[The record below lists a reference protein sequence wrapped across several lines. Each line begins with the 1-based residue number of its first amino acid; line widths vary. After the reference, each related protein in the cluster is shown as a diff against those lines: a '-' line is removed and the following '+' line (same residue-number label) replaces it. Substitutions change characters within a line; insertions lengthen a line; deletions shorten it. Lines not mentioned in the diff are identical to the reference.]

1 MNLLAFDLLP
11 RSVEIYLK
19 YNENEIYKCVKTEEK
34 PSELLLE
41 VIDSFLK
48 ENRIPLG
55 QLDFIT
61 CNKGPGSFTALR
73 IAMSTGKGLAEGA
86 GIPMV
91 SVCGLDCCNTF
102 SENTTDILLPVIDGR
117 KKRFY
122 AAFYAH
128 GHRLGNYMD
137 LSAEEIVKAAP
148 AGRTI
153 AVCGEDAETFREAL
167 GGTLPLSWKTADP
180 FPVPPIVEWSRIAA
194 KKYADGLTD
203 SPAEGPFYIRKSQAE
218 EGNG

>member
-11 RSVEIYLK
+11 QSVELYLK
-19 YNENEIYKCVKTEEK
+19 HDKNEFYKRVKTEEK
-34 PSELLLE
+34 PSEQLLE
-41 VIDSFLK
+41 VIDGFLK
-48 ENRIPLG
+48 ENRTALG
-55 QLDFIT
+55 DLDFIA

-73 IAMSTGKGLAEGA
+73 IAMATGKGLAEGA

-91 SVCGLDCCNTF
+91 SVCGFDCYNTF
-102 SENTTDILLPVIDGR
+102 SEKTTDILLPVIDGR

-128 GHRLGNYMD
+128 GRRLGDYMD

-148 AGRTI
+148 AGTV
-153 AVCGEDAETFREAL
+153 AVCGEDAEIFRDAL
-167 GGTLPLSWKTADP
+167 GGTLPPLWKTAEP